1 MGHDDTL
8 EPDGLTAFFDR
19 TYEEAMALLVEARD
33 YIAANRRLALER
45 DAVADQLDY
54 SLETMR
60 LTARLTEI
68 MAWIL
73 TQKAVHA
80 GDISRAD
87 ACLPERR
94 LSARETCL
102 QDNPAA
108 ALPPYFQSLLAHSR
122 DLCRRVERLGEMIDR
137 GPSVRELLQV

>member
-8 EPDGLTAFFDR
+8 EPSGLTAFFDR
-19 TYEEAMALLVEARD
+19 TYEEAMILLVESRD
-33 YIAANRRLALER
+33 YITANSRLER
-45 DAVADQLDY
+45 DAVVDQLNY
-54 SLETMR
+54 SLETTR

-80 GDISRAD
+80 GEISRAD

-94 LSARETCL
+94 LSAREVCL
-102 QDNPAA
+102 QDNPGA
-108 ALPPYFQSLLAHSR
+108 ALPPYFQSLLTRSR
-122 DLCRRVERLGEMIDR
+122 DLYRRVERLDEMIDR
-137 GPSVRELLQV
+137 GPSVPELPQI